1 MWRWLYDFS
10 CSHQQTDVI
19 DGETFEDVGKARL
32 EVHRLAAEHRD
43 TSNVAWS
50 SEAGIM
56 IIISIINKKNLQ
68 TKSEY
73 LALKKDAAI
82 RVYIW
87 PYLKFTN
94 PKQFLNFT
102 NCYGM

>member
-50 SEAGIM
+50 SEAGK
-56 IIISIINKKNLQ
+56 IIIILKIIKKNLQ

-82 RVYIW
+82 HV
-87 PYLKFTN
+87 
-94 PKQFLNFT
+94 
-102 NCYGM
+102 